1 MKGKRFFSNRPP
13 VRRLVFWTA
22 IAIMLVAAVVGLVE
36 WFPDRKFGSVSVAA
50 ASLGFGALVVAIVFG
65 LLQQASRTFHP
76 ESELFRYADVD
87 TLRSIARRTS
97 DPELRDWAL
106 SLAERISVVLPG
118 REAPPASPTAPRRRV
133 DLR

>member
-1 MKGKRFFSNRPP
+1 MKRFFSGRPP

-22 IAIMLVAAVVGLVE
+22 IALMLIAAVVGLIE
-36 WFPDRKFGSVSVAA
+36 WFPERQFGRVSVAA
-50 ASLGFGALVVAIVFG
+50 LSLGIGALVVAIVFG

-87 TLRSIARRTS
+87 TLRGIARRTD

-106 SLAERISVVLPG
+106 SLADRITVVLPG
-118 REAPPASPTAPRRRV
+118 REAPPPSASVPRPRV